1 MKVIIRRLSM
11 RVKALREERGLTQ
24 GKLAKQA
31 GVSLGYL
38 ARLEIGMHDPSLST
52 LAKLAKALK
61 VTVGELVE

>member
-1 MKVIIRRLSM
+1 MKPIIKRLVM
-11 RVKALREERGLTQ
+11 RLKRLREERSLTQ
-24 GKLAKQA
+24 ELLAKRS

-61 VTVGELVE
+61 VTVGELVK